1 MGKAGRKTLLTKE
14 VFREIKKGIL
24 EGKQLQ
30 EIADSLNLERATLY
44 DWTALNYHN
53 LATMI
58 EIWKR
63 DRLLMKSENVL
74 ADMIDMPVLIEK
86 SLSNDEVVVKTDPQ
100 LVRIKQDTAKFIAET
115 LGKKD
120 YSKRNELTGLDG
132 ERLFPKPL
140 LGGQSNDTSN
150 NSNKEAINF
159 EEED

>member
-30 EIADSLNLERATLY
+30 EIAYSLNLERATLY

-86 SLSNDEVVVKTDPQ
+86 SLSNDEVVVRTDPQ

-150 NSNKEAINF
+150 NSNEKAINF